1 MAGGGLGLDGL
12 GRGSK
17 EAQREDEGG
26 QSSDTTETGEPPHL
40 TSAKAADRQILP
52 ATATVLSSES
62 SSSSSSRSLASAK
75 TDCHVSI
82 DSNGLLL
89 KRTMW

>member
-17 EAQREDEGG
+17 EAQREAIKEGNLLLPPIPPRRETSA
-26 QSSDTTETGEPPHL
+26 SSRSTNPPRHSHRPL
-40 TSAKAADRQILP
+40 ERVVFLFLLPLAVASAKA
-52 ATATVLSSES
+52 
-62 SSSSSSRSLASAK
+62 
-75 TDCHVSI
+75 DCHVSI

-89 KRTMW
+89 KRTIW